1 MVQAVKLLV
10 AGHISVVEALDKPKS
25 NSKLKKKKKTRNPKH
40 VVDQIFKI
48 CSQEENK

>member
-1 MVQAVKLLV
+1 MVQPVKLLV

-25 NSKLKKKKKTRNPKH
+25 NSKFKKKKRNPKH